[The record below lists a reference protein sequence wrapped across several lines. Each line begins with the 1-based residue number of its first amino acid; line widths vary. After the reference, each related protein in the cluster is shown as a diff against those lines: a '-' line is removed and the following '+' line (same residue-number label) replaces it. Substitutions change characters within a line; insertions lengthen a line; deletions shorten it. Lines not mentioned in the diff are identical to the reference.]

1 MQDLM
6 IMTSGEWVMLALA
19 TIALVHAAVIS
30 LNLHK
35 SLVRAEQRSAFRGL
49 MGALSDVPKRTG
61 RDAAK
66 TRG

>member
-6 IMTSGEWVMLALA
+6 IMTSSEWVLLALA
-19 TIALVHAAVIS
+19 TVALVHVGVIY

-35 SLVRAEQRSAFRGL
+35 SLVRAEQRPAFRGL